1 MKAVFIPY
9 NQAYQDRLLEL
20 LDKMSIR
27 GFTRW
32 EQVQGRGSVQGEP
45 HYGNHAWPTM
55 NSSILAIVPDDK
67 VAPLLQSIHALDLL
81 TEQQGLHAFV
91 WNVEQ
96 MV

>member
-9 NQAYQDRLLEL
+9 NQAYKERLIEI

-27 GFTRW
+27 GFTMW
-32 EQVQGRGSVQGEP
+32 DQVQGRGSNTGNP

-55 NSSILAIVPDDK
+55 NSAIFTVIPDEK
-67 VAPLLQSIHALDLL
+67 VENLLEKIHALDLQ
-81 TEQQGLHAFV
+81 TEMQGIHAFV
-91 WNVEQ
+91 WSIER

>member
-9 NQAYQDRLLEL
+9 NQAYQESLLVI

-27 GFTRW
+27 GFTLW
-32 EQVQGRGSVQGEP
+32 EQVQGRGTTSGEP

-55 NSSILAIVPDDK
+55 NSSILAVIPDDK
-67 VAPLLQSIHALDLL
+67 VSPLLQSIHDLDLL
-81 TEQQGLHAFV
+81 TEQQGIHAFV
-91 WNVEQ
+91 WNIEQ